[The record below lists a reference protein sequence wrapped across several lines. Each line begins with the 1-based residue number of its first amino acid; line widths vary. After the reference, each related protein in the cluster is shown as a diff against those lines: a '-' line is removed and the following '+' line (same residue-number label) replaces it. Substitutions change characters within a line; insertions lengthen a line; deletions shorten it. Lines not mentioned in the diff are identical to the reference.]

1 MALRPSKLGWKS
13 PAPPTRAP
21 GVGKETEGAVP
32 CLQARWPRTTLH
44 PDLGDGGCPGRT
56 LPSSSP
62 PSALEWGDEHA
73 PEPEK
78 PGPRTCRESSRNA
91 AWKSCLPGA
100 GRRLRLRWPGPPG
113 AGAGTLLNSRAA
125 PGRILPGPTTG
136 PRRGPLCTPGPR
148 PRAPRTVVCAVQR
161 SGEAAG
167 VRGAP
172 GARGLERARGRRG
185 SLHRRRRVSRPRLS
199 PAWQPLPRP
208 WPRLDGDPTPAR
220 GCRLRGMPTLCRKDA
235 VT

>member
-32 CLQARWPRTTLH
+32 CLQARWPRPTLH
-44 PDLGDGGCPGRT
+44 PDSEDGGCPGCA

-62 PSALEWGDEHA
+62 PSALEWGSEHA
-73 PEPEK
+73 LEPGK
-78 PGPRTCRESSRNA
+78 PGPRTCKESSRNA

-100 GRRLRLRWPGPPG
+100 GRRLRLRWPGPLG

-125 PGRILPGPTTG
+125 PGRILPGPTAG

-148 PRAPRTVVCAVQR
+148 PRAPRTVVCAR
-161 SGEAAG
+161 CSARERRRECAGHRERAGWSAPEAGEAVRTAG
-167 VRGAP
+167 AGSRAP
-172 GARGLERARGRRG
+172 G
-185 SLHRRRRVSRPRLS
+185 
-199 PAWQPLPRP
+199 
-208 WPRLDGDPTPAR
+208 
-220 GCRLRGMPTLCRKDA
+220 
-235 VT
+235 